1 MSVLAF
7 SRNAIKII
15 PPQSNLSLHA
25 ERNTCTAEGGCIQFP
40 LRPITQVSVL
50 SCHEWVDIS
59 VTWPCYAKKISK
71 GFDEKVIRLS
81 CCRVGT
87 LLRLFS
93 SVKEKLSVPWVCKGQ
108 TFLLAIFTA
117 SLWSQ
122 MFLGFSTTPLIPIV
136 TPPHPPRWWFL
147 MVSGVIPPRAGPAW
161 NFCSPELL
169 YLYSQGWIQLTR
181 GYAAN
186 PLGLHMCLFKC
197 QWPTQAEYLLARARI
212 KFKAQLQF
220 IFIAQS
226 TALFIV
232 VISVPLYL
240 WYYSVSS
247 ENLTS
252 TLQCFYT
259 VRV

>member
-1 MSVLAF
+1 MFVLL
-7 SRNAIKII
+7 
-15 PPQSNLSLHA
+15 QG
-25 ERNTCTAEGGCIQFP
+25 RNTTSADQLSSREAECSPSLQRAGIFLSNIYSISLKPNVFGVFHHSPHSHCDCFP
-40 LRPITQVSVL
+40 R
-50 SCHEWVDIS
+50 
-59 VTWPCYAKKISK
+59 
-71 GFDEKVIRLS
+71 
-81 CCRVGT
+81 
-87 LLRLFS
+87 
-93 SVKEKLSVPWVCKGQ
+93 GQ
-108 TFLLAIFTA
+108 
-117 SLWSQ
+117 
-122 MFLGFSTTPLIPIV
+122 
-136 TPPHPPRWWFL
+136 FL
-147 MVSGVIPPRAGPAW
+147 MVSGVIPLRAGPAW

-181 GYAAN
+181 GSAAN

-197 QWPTQAEYLLARARI
+197 QWPTQAEYLLARACI

-252 TLQCFYT
+252 TL
-259 VRV
+259 